1 MQVTY
6 MFHYGILLPADNINF
21 NEEGEVVRSQIFG
34 WVVSK
39 DFLGITRNSISPFSL
54 CCLPR
59 HNGKITS
66 TPEQVVSSETNPK
79 FSSAKL
85 ILTSCVS
92 FGLGY

>member
-6 MFHYGILLPADNINF
+6 MFHYGILLPADNIHF

-34 WVVSK
+34 WLVSK

-59 HNGKITS
+59 HNGTGL
-66 TPEQVVSSETNPK
+66 PK
-79 FSSAKL
+79 SALKEMQRRPRRL
-85 ILTSCVS
+85 P
-92 FGLGY
+92 